1 MLFNVLFV
9 VLVVYAVISPYFY
22 IKFGMKIALIDDKK
36 SEIGVIDLTFDD
48 FVNKAKVA
56 KHGKKPEMTRK
67 DRQEIQKWE
76 NLMRYDGTP
85 NGQVK
90 ISEVK

>member
-9 VLVVYAVISPYFY
+9 LLVIYAVISPYFY
-22 IKFGMKIALIDDKK
+22 IKFGMKIAEK
-36 SEIGVIDLTFDD
+36 DD
-48 FVNKAKVA
+48 FKAETPIFNVPRP
-56 KHGKKPEMTRK
+56 KKRPEMTLK

-76 NLMRYDGTP
+76 NLMRYDGTS